1 MRLPGVATVLFLV
14 SLVCSAHAGGSRI
27 FYRSSTWLETS
38 PAVQRSSL
46 AEVLTAWRATADE
59 VLERAVVGEPLTVR
73 EREALRLTDC
83 VAGNASP
90 DFETIQARI
99 TAYALAHP
107 NKVFSSIAD
116 FVASALGPL
125 CPRR

>member
-1 MRLPGVATVLFLV
+1 MRLPGVAMVLLLV
-14 SLVCSAHAGGSRI
+14 ALVGSAHAGGSRL
-27 FYRSSTWLETS
+27 FYRSSIWLETS

-46 AEVLTAWRATADE
+46 AEVLTAWRTTADE
-59 VLERAVVGEPLTVR
+59 VLERAVGGEPLTVR

-83 VAGNASP
+83 VAGSASP
-90 DFETIQARI
+90 DFEAIQARL

-107 NKVFSSIAD
+107 QKVFSSIAD
-116 FVASALGPL
+116 FVASALGSL